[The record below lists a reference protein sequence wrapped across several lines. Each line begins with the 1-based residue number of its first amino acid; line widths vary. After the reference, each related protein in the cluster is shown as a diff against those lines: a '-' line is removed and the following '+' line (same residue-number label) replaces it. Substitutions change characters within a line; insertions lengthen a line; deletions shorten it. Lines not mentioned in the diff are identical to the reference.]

1 MESSDDITDCLS
13 THTKGPGYLGR
24 GAFSPVHANDLA
36 LESDKEGL
44 REGKTLIVGVES
56 RLRKKEKYGLLI
68 PLCIAIDMV
77 WFLPLVANHIFQQ
90 KKNAHIIIS
99 GK

>member
-44 REGKTLIVGVES
+44 REGKTLIVEVES
-56 RLRKKEKYGLLI
+56 RLRKK
-68 PLCIAIDMV
+68 
-77 WFLPLVANHIFQQ
+77 
-90 KKNAHIIIS
+90 
-99 GK
+99 